1 MLPSLEVL
9 YVQSAVGC
17 LVAVLDF
24 FDYSRLSETDTV
36 SNYSGLTITAFKVKI
51 MSAHA
56 KFNRDDVIEKA
67 KDLYWEKGYH
77 ATSMRNLQDVVDM
90 RPGSIYAAFGNKDS
104 LFKEALN
111 RYAEQGAINLTNS
124 VAQEKTNLDGLKR
137 FIHNVTVCNKSTTP
151 SGMCM
156 IVKTISELTQ
166 NDSPDLLTHATNILE
181 NVEASF
187 VKVFQQAIDNG
198 EINTDESADEL
209 ARYFQIQMIGLRTYS
224 QVTNDTTAVEKYI
237 DGIFEKFV

>member
-1 MLPSLEVL
+1 MATALPSLDVL
-9 YVQSAVGC
+9 LVQSAVGC
-17 LVAVLDF
+17 LVSILDF
-24 FDYSRLSETDTV
+24 FDYSSKT
-36 SNYSGLTITAFKVKI
+36 TAFKVKI

-111 RYAEQGAINLTNS
+111 RYAEQGATNLANS
-124 VAQEKTNLDGLKR
+124 IAQEKTKLEGLKR
-137 FIHNVTVCNKSTTP
+137 FIHSVTICNKSTTP

-181 NVEASF
+181 NIEASF
-187 VKVFQQAIDNG
+187 VKVFQQSIDNG
-198 EINTDESADEL
+198 EINTDESAEEL

-224 QVTNDTTAVEKYI
+224 QVTNDTGAVEKYI
-237 DGIFEKFV
+237 DDIFAKFL

>member
-1 MLPSLEVL
+1 
-9 YVQSAVGC
+9 
-17 LVAVLDF
+17 
-24 FDYSRLSETDTV
+24 
-36 SNYSGLTITAFKVKI
+36 